1 MSSRFTRGQSWGAAR
16 ALLEKERQNEL
27 QDDRQYRQQHPYDD
41 KKGGIADSLI
51 RGGVADALL
60 GMTTMAVSPY
70 VSTILANLLFLL
82 SCSVQCL
89 TGWRERVDDSTCL
102 SVGS

>member
-27 QDDRQYRQQHPYDD
+27 QDDRHYRQQHPYDD

-70 VSTILANLLFLL
+70 VSTSLTNNLLLWL
-82 SCSVQCL
+82 YCSVQ
-89 TGWRERVDDSTCL
+89 RSTD
-102 SVGS
+102 